1 MLTITSNIMSLVV
14 KNNFGQVQ
22 QVKLSS
28 DLSALIIEH
37 KITQAKISLHGG
49 QVLSW
54 KPTSEREVF
63 WLSKKAIFEQEK
75 AIRGGIPL
83 CWPWFGV
90 HPNDSENKAGN
101 HGFARCQLWQV
112 DNIDI
117 NEQGVEISLSWQG
130 QNMND
135 LWPFSCRLTQVLFFG
150 KSFNQVFT
158 MTNLSEHDAY
168 YTGAL
173 HTYLSVS
180 APRNVTLTELAKA
193 PFDDKLTGQAC
204 TPKPLVS
211 TLANGIDPVD
221 RVYHSN
227 EIMSVVDSRWQRT
240 IELNTTNTKQW
251 VFWNP
256 GAELANKMVDI
267 HEGGEQE
274 FICLEAA
281 NTQRQLLSAGKS
293 LTMIQNVT
301 VTTLSPSEQQLGSCH

>member
-1 MLTITSNIMSLVV
+1 MPQVV
-14 KNNFGQVQ
+14 KNMSHVMKNDFGQVR

-37 KITQAKISLHGG
+37 KTTQAKISLYGG

-54 KPTSEREVF
+54 QPTGEREVF
-63 WLSKKAIFEQEK
+63 WLSNNSTFEPGK

-117 NEQGVEISLSWQG
+117 NEQGVEVSLSWQG
-130 QNMND
+130 NNMND
-135 LWPFSCRLTQVLFFG
+135 LWPFACQLTQVLFFG
-150 KSFNQVFT
+150 QSFTQVFT
-158 MTNLSEHDAY
+158 MTNLSENDAY
-168 YTGAL
+168 YAGAL
-173 HTYLSVS
+173 HSYFSVS
-180 APRNVTLTELAKA
+180 APENATLTELAKA
-193 PFDDKLTGQAC
+193 PFDDKLTGKAC
-204 TPKPLVS
+204 TAKPLPS
-211 TLANGIDPVD
+211 ILANGIDPVD

-227 EIMSVVDSRWQRT
+227 EVMKVIDSDWQRT
-240 IELNTTNTKQW
+240 IALKTTNTKQW

-256 GAELANKMVDI
+256 GVELANNMADI
-267 HEGGEQE
+267 HENGEQE

-281 NTQRQLLSAGKS
+281 NTQMQLLGAGKS
-293 LTMIQNVT
+293 VSMSQHIT
-301 VTTLSPSEQQLGSCH
+301 VTSHTSQND

>member
-1 MLTITSNIMSLVV
+1 MSLLV

-37 KITQAKISLHGG
+37 KNTQAKVSLYGG

-54 KPTSEREVF
+54 QPTDEKEVF
-63 WLSKKAIFEQEK
+63 WLSKNSAFEQRK

-90 HPNDSENKAGN
+90 HPNDSENKEGN
-101 HGFARCQLWQV
+101 HGFARCQLWQI

-117 NEQGVEISLSWQG
+117 NEQGVEVSLSWQG
-130 QNMND
+130 KNMSD
-135 LWPFSCRLTQVLFFG
+135 LWPLACRLSQVLFFG
-150 KSFNQVFT
+150 QSFSQVFT
-158 MTNLSEHDAY
+158 MTNLSESDAY

-173 HTYLSVS
+173 HSYLSVS
-180 APRNVTLTELAKA
+180 APENAAITELVKA
-193 PFDDKLTGQAC
+193 PFDDKLTGNTC
-204 TPKPLVS
+204 TPQPLA
-211 TLANGIDPVD
+211 TPLANGIDPVD

-227 EIMSVVDSRWQRT
+227 KAMNVVDSYWQRT
-240 IELNTTNTKQW
+240 IQLETINTKQW

-256 GAELANKMVDI
+256 GVELANNMADI
-267 HEGGEQE
+267 HERGEQE

-281 NTQRQLLSAGKS
+281 NTQMQLLGAGKS
-293 LTMIQNVT
+293 LTMAQKITVKSFKPKSAQNA
-301 VTTLSPSEQQLGSCH
+301 

>member
-1 MLTITSNIMSLVV
+1 MPPIV
-14 KNNFGQVQ
+14 KNDFGQVQ

-37 KITQAKISLHGG
+37 KVTQAQVSLYGG

-54 KPTSEREVF
+54 QPSGEREVF
-63 WLSKKAIFEQEK
+63 WLSKSSAFEQGK

-90 HPNDSENKAGN
+90 HPNDSKNKAGN

-112 DNIDI
+112 DTIDI
-117 NEQGVEISLSWQG
+117 NEQGVEVRLSWQG
-130 QNMND
+130 KSIND

-150 KSFNQVFT
+150 KSFTQVFT
-158 MTNLSEHDAY
+158 MKNLSKNDAY

-173 HTYLSVS
+173 HSYLSVS
-180 APRNVTLTELAKA
+180 APVNATITELAKA
-193 PFDDKLTGQAC
+193 PFDDKLTGKAC
-204 TPKPLVS
+204 TAKPLV
-211 TLANGIDPVD
+211 TPLANGIDPVD

-227 EIMSVVDSRWQRT
+227 DVMHVVDSHWQRT
-240 IELNTTNTKQW
+240 IELKSTNTKQW

-256 GAELANKMVDI
+256 GVELANNMLDI
-267 HEGGEQE
+267 HERGEQE

-281 NTQRQLLSAGKS
+281 STEMQLLRAGES
-293 LTMIQNVT
+293 LTMAQKIAVT
-301 VTTLSPSEQQLGSCH
+301 SHVTPNEHIN

>member
-1 MLTITSNIMSLVV
+1 MSPVM

-22 QVKLSS
+22 HVKLAS
-28 DLSALIIEH
+28 DLSALIIKH
-37 KITQAKISLHGG
+37 KNTQAKISLYGG

-54 KPTSEREVF
+54 QPTDEREVF
-63 WLSKKAIFEQEK
+63 WLSENSAYEQGK

-90 HPNDSENKAGN
+90 HPNDSENKSGN

-117 NEQGVEISLSWQG
+117 NEQGVEVSLSWQG

-135 LWPFSCRLTQVLFFG
+135 LWPFACRLTQVLFFG
-150 KSFNQVFT
+150 ESFNQVLT
-158 MTNLSEHDAY
+158 MTNLSENDAY

-173 HTYLSVS
+173 HSYLSVS
-180 APRNVTLTELAKA
+180 APRNTTISELAKA
-193 PFDDKLTGQAC
+193 PFNDKLTGKVC
-204 TPKPLVS
+204 TAKPLVT
-211 TLANGIDPVD
+211 TLANGINEVD

-227 EIMSVVDSRWQRT
+227 EVMRVVDSDWQRT
-240 IELNTTNTKQW
+240 IELKTTNTKQW

-256 GAELANKMVDI
+256 GVELANNMVDI
-267 HEGGEQE
+267 HENGEQE

-281 NTQRQLLSAGKS
+281 NTQRQLLGAGKS
-293 LTMIQNVT
+293 VSMSQNVT
-301 VTTLSPSEQQLGSCH
+301 VTRNTER